1 MSSRV
6 QIGLT
11 SEKSAIIIVAATIIM
26 SIIRR
31 MTLEF
36 EKYIGVN
43 VQRAA
48 LKLNNYYQK
57 VVNPF
62 DITVDQWEILVIL
75 WEKEGITQ
83 KEIAERLDKDQTNIA
98 RMLFKLEKKGFIYR
112 VIHETDRRSL
122 RVYLTPKG
130 REIKDDILDP
140 SIEAYK
146 NTIKGLSEEEVETFR
161 RILAVMYNNVKDL

>member
-1 MSSRV
+1 ME
-6 QIGLT
+6 L
-11 SEKSAIIIVAATIIM
+11 
-26 SIIRR
+26 
-31 MTLEF
+31 
-36 EKYIGVN
+36 EKYIGVI
-43 VQRAA
+43 VHRAD

-62 DITVDQWEILVIL
+62 GITVDQWEILVIL

-83 KEIAERLDKDQTNIA
+83 KELAERLYKDQTNIA
-98 RMLFKLEKKGFIYR
+98 RMLFKLEKKGFVHR
-112 VIHETDRRSL
+112 VTHETDRRSL

-130 REIKDDILDP
+130 RGIKEDILAP

-146 NTIKGLSEEEVETFR
+146 KTVEGLSEEEVETFR